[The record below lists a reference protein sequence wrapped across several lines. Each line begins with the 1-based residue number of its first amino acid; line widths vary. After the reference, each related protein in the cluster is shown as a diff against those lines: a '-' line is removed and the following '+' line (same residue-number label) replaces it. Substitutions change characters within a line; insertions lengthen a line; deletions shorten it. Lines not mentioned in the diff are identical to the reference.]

1 MEIVY
6 SFYIFFT
13 FELREPEIKARAFSG
28 LTKSKKK
35 LSITPFEI
43 IAVAILIKSYFAQ
56 KHNSGKKK
64 FSYDNNLQVLH

>member
-6 SFYIFFT
+6 SFYIFFS
-13 FELREPEIKARAFSG
+13 FELRELEIKARASFG

-35 LSITPFEI
+35 LSVTHFEI
-43 IAVAILIKSYFAQ
+43 IAVAILIKSYFAN

-64 FSYDNNLQVLH
+64 ISYDSTLQVLH